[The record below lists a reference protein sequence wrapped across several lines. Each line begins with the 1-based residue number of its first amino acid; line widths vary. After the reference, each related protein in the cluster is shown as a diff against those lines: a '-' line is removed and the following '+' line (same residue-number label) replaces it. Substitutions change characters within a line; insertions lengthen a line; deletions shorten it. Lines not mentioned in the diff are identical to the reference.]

1 MQALATPEMFALGH
15 LRAIASFT
23 GAVRPPGAVT
33 VVKSRPLWP
42 RPSSRTAK
50 TSPAIGRRGR
60 SAVGGA
66 LCRNCVY
73 SAAAP
78 PSLSW
83 KRISPRCCWQL
94 RLLGGIHCAH
104 EEAEAIFGVSQHG
117 LGALG
122 NSGRPP
128 AVPRSSALTSEP
140 MPQPK
145 RQGRRGSP
153 AVARFVAP
161 PARPPNPQ
169 PFRLG
174 TD

>member
-1 MQALATPEMFALGH
+1 MQALA
-15 LRAIASFT
+15 
-23 GAVRPPGAVT
+23 RPRC
-33 VVKSRPLWP
+33 SRWVICAPSPRSPVLSGRHARWP
-42 RPSSRTAK
+42 RSSLDPYGRGRLPGRQR

-83 KRISPRCCWQL
+83 KRISPRCCRQL

-104 EEAEAIFGVSQHG
+104 KEAGAILGVSQRA